1 MPVTFTLLVVEQKIT
16 NFWIKFLISQT
27 DLGFKK
33 EPLDRIDNELMQAK
47 TVLVDITEPR
57 RLCLQE
63 LGQRKN
69 FVMWVKEA
77 LEGKYLKTQHKK
89 TRKPQETRLKVSI

>member
-1 MPVTFTLLVVEQKIT
+1 MWVFDLVILYWLSIKILLTFGLAFSLT
-16 NFWIKFLISQT
+16 QT
-27 DLGFKK
+27 HLDFKK
-33 EPLDRIDNELMQAK
+33 EPLDSIDNELMQAK

-63 LGQRKN
+63 LGLRKN

-77 LEGKYLKTQHKK
+77 LEGKQLTI
-89 TRKPQETRLKVSI
+89 L

>member
-1 MPVTFTLLVVEQKIT
+1 MTY
-16 NFWIKFLISQT
+16 FWFGFSLTQT
-27 DLGFKK
+27 HLDFKK
-33 EPLDRIDNELMQAK
+33 EPLDSIDNELMQAK

-63 LGQRKN
+63 LGLRKS

-77 LEGKYLKTQHKK
+77 LEGK
-89 TRKPQETRLKVSI
+89 

>member
-1 MPVTFTLLVVEQKIT
+1 MLVLIVPCWLLIKTFTYFSLGFSLT
-16 NFWIKFLISQT
+16 QT
-27 DLGFKK
+27 CLDFKK
-33 EPLDRIDNELMQAK
+33 EPLDSIDNELMQAK

-63 LGQRKN
+63 LGLRKN

-77 LEGKYLKTQHKK
+77 LEGK
-89 TRKPQETRLKVSI
+89 

>member
-1 MPVTFTLLVVEQKIT
+1 MMWLFDLVILYWLSIKILLTFGFPFSLT
-16 NFWIKFLISQT
+16 QT
-27 DLGFKK
+27 HLDFKK
-33 EPLDRIDNELMQAK
+33 EPLDSIDNELMQAK

-63 LGQRKN
+63 LGLRKN

-77 LEGKYLKTQHKK
+77 LEGKQLTI
-89 TRKPQETRLKVSI
+89 L